1 MKKGERVLGKEKD
14 CLFCDIAAKRKQE
27 KVVYED
33 DQFMAFHD
41 IKPSAEI
48 HLLIIPKEHVG
59 IFGVSN
65 SREKLSSEIFAL
77 ARKIAK
83 DMGVED
89 SYKLLINAGHSAT
102 KNPDHLHVHL
112 IGGWKSPT
120 KVRHV

>member
-1 MKKGERVLGKEKD
+1 MKKDERTLEKETD
-14 CLFCDIAAKRKQE
+14 CLFCDVAAKRKEE
-27 KVVYED
+27 KIVYED
-33 DQFMAFHD
+33 EQFMAFHD
-41 IKPSAEI
+41 IKPSAGV

-59 IFGVSN
+59 IFGAGN

-83 DMGVED
+83 DMDVEG

-120 KVRHV
+120 SVRHV